1 MDMSNLETVPAAG
14 KSIKAIMDDFVK
26 GQNAL
31 QKVIGKPSF
40 TTTKPVIDAVEI
52 NLINMPDRR
61 DLQFGKLHLIE
72 DTSLLPNGPA
82 LQIAASVDQGQ
93 PLPFV
98 PLTTI
103 RQRQNYLHE
112 YRRDQE
118 YYLNDQNVEEAMK
131 KFIISN
137 FDEVYFDDL
146 KDTRFGYKGVTTRD
160 LLDLLIADYPAT
172 PEERAAVRKLI
183 EAAWDPNQH
192 IVKLFAYLKEHL
204 TTLAKMKGI
213 ATYTDEEFIEAVYMA
228 IVKTKQ
234 FSKACVKWKRLPAA
248 DRLTEA
254 QARAYFKNVYELFD
268 IERDSFHELG
278 IANNVVMT
286 DRLNS
291 LAAENAAIKQELA
304 SQGATNKQYH
314 QIFEHAMSMTRATE
328 ATTDSDRD
336 DNTLNTQWSAF
347 TASQAAQSAR
357 TESQFADMQRRLE
370 QMAGGGSGTPPPTTI
385 DTSNKSGGKRRKGP
399 LSDGPEGVTKTKK
412 FYKNSNNVCYT
423 CGYDVSKLHDS
434 SNCRAKKAGHIDSH
448 TGANPQ
454 PGASQKD
461 KQFSEWP

>member
-1 MDMSNLETVPAAG
+1 MSNLETVPAAG

-40 TTTKPVIDAVEI
+40 TTTKPVMDAVEI
-52 NLINMPDRR
+52 NLIHMPDRR
-61 DLQFGKLHLIE
+61 DVQFGKLHLIE
-72 DTSLLPNGPA
+72 DTSLLQNGPA
-82 LQIAASVDQGQ
+82 VQIVPSVDQGQ
-93 PLPFV
+93 PQPYV
-98 PLTTI
+98 APTTI

-118 YYLNDQNVEEAMK
+118 YYLNDQNVEEALK
-131 KFIISN
+131 KLIISQ

-172 PEERAAVRKLI
+172 PEERAAVKKLI
-183 EAAWDPNQH
+183 EADWDPNQH

-213 ATYTDEEFIEAVYMA
+213 AAYTDDDFIEAVYMA
-228 IVKTKQ
+228 IQKTKQ
-234 FSKACVKWKRLPAA
+234 FTKACAKWKRLPAA
-248 DRLTEA
+248 DRQTEA
-254 QARAYFKNVYELFD
+254 QVRAYFKDVYEIFD

-286 DRLNS
+286 ERLNS
-291 LAAENAAIKQELA
+291 LAAENAVIKQELA
-304 SQGATNKQYH
+304 SQGATSKQYQ
-314 QIFEHAMSMTRATE
+314 QIFDHAMSMTRATE
-328 ATTDSDRD
+328 PTTDSDRD
-336 DNTLNTQWSAF
+336 DNTLHTQWSAF
-347 TASQAAQSAR
+347 TASQAAQSAQS
-357 TESQFADMQRRLE
+357 ESQFADLQRRLE
-370 QMAGGGSGTPPPTTI
+370 QCMSSRGSGTPPPSTI
-385 DTSNKSGGKRRKGP
+385 DTTSTKTGGKKRKGP

-412 FYKNSNNVCYT
+412 FYKNCENVCHS

-434 SNCRAKKAGHIDSH
+434 CNCRAKKAGHIDSH

-454 PGASQKD
+454 PGANQKD
-461 KQFSEWP
+461 KQFSIWK